1 MIPLLYHTSE
11 EQMQVILPD
20 EEVQKIQHLLAELIQ
35 KEIEKKLLNSNL
47 GSPFLNKQQACHYLG
62 ISNNTLDSWIKR
74 GLPTIKIGKT
84 IRFNKE
90 AINSWLYSQN

>member
-1 MIPLLYHTSE
+1 
-11 EQMQVILPD
+11 MQVTLPD
-20 EEVQKIQHLLAELIQ
+20 EQIRQIQLLITDLIK
-35 KEIEKKLLNSNL
+35 KEIEYRLDNSNIE
-47 GSPFLNKQQACHYLG
+47 SPFLKKQQACHYLG
-62 ISNNTLDSWIKR
+62 ISNNTLDSWIKK

>member
-1 MIPLLYHTSE
+1 
-11 EQMQVILPD
+11 MQVILPD
-20 EEVQKIQHLLAELIQ
+20 EQVQQIQHLLAELIE
-35 KEIEKKLLNSNL
+35 KEIEKKLHHSNL

-90 AINSWLYSQN
+90 VINSWLYSQN